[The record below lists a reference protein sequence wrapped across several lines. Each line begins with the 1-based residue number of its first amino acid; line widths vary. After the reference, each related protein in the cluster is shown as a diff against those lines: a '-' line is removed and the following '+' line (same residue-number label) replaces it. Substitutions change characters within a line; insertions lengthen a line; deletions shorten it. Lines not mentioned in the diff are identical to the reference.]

1 MKIGVVTFHRAINI
15 GGALQAFALQHF
27 LKEQGCTSEII
38 DYRCPA
44 IEEQYYSVQWDW
56 KFIKRL
62 LSAIIR
68 NGVIKRNIIKF
79 QEFREKYLP
88 VSERAYYPS
97 DIRDANDVYDIFIT
111 GSDQVWS
118 WNCAGFDKTYFLD
131 FVTKPNAKYAYAA
144 SFGGSELPNEFN
156 VYYQGLLKDFN
167 EITVREASG
176 EEIVSSVSDISA
188 SVVLDPTLLLHE
200 STWRKNLIEPYPS
213 CKPYILV
220 YLIAEC
226 KELLSRAKKIG
237 EDRNLD
243 VIYVSDRI
251 YKPSGVI
258 SKRNVGPKEFIS
270 LVNGSQ
276 VVVTNSYHGICFS
289 MIFKKDLVVGL
300 LRQNT
305 AVNARLMHVISKYG
319 LQKRLIDS
327 EEFSL
332 DSEID
337 FQLIEGLIRKEQH
350 KSVQWARQFSVNH
363 T

>member
-15 GGALQAFALQHF
+15 GAALQAFALQHF
-27 LKEQGCTSEII
+27 LKEHGCQSEII
-38 DYRCPA
+38 DYRCP
-44 IEEQYYSVQWDW
+44 ILEKQYYSAQWDW
-56 KFIKRL
+56 QFIKRI

-68 NGVIKRNIIKF
+68 NGVIKINTFKF
-79 QEFREKYLP
+79 EEFRKEHLP

-97 DIRDANDVYDIFIT
+97 DIRDANDVYDIFVT

-118 WNCAGFDKTYFLD
+118 WNCVGFDKTYFLD

-144 SFGGSELPNEFN
+144 SFGGSELPKKFN
-156 VYYQGLLKDFN
+156 LHYQELLKDFN

-176 EEIVSSVSDISA
+176 KEIVSSVADRSA
-188 SVVLDPTLLLHE
+188 SIVLDPTLLLHE
-200 STWRKNLIEPYPS
+200 STWREKLIEPYPS
-213 CKPYILV
+213 YKPYILV

-237 EDRNLD
+237 EEKNLD

-258 SKRNVGPKEFIS
+258 SKRNVGPKEFLS
-270 LVNGSQ
+270 LVSGAQ
-276 VVVTNSYHGICFS
+276 GVVTNSYHGICFS
-289 MIFKKDLVVGL
+289 MIFKKELVVGL

-305 AVNARLMHVISKYG
+305 AVNARLLHVISKYG

-327 EEFSL
+327 EQFSL
-332 DSEID
+332 DTEID
-337 FQLIEGLIRKEQH
+337 FGLIEDLLRKEQE
-350 KSVQWARQFSVNH
+350 KSVQWARKFAVRQL
-363 T
+363 